1 MNKTQGELLISEEDT
16 KPSIMDVFCRRPVV
30 AIVLSLVLVLVGIRA
45 SIDLPVL
52 QFPKIASASLQIT
65 TPYIGA
71 SADVVQGFI
80 TEPIERAAA
89 SVPGVDYI
97 DSNTTLGLSTVNV
110 WLKLNEDSTDA
121 LAELSSR
128 LDQIRFEL
136 PEGAEDPSVQVV
148 RADRPFAVFYL
159 NVEYDEENA
168 GMSRLEVTDYLSR
181 RVVPNLSTIIGV
193 QRVGLEGS
201 RSPAMRIW
209 LDTKKMAAFNVAAD
223 DVANALRNN
232 NLIAT
237 IGASENN
244 QQRIALMTDSS
255 LTNVEAFNQLIV
267 RDVNGAQIRI
277 SDIAKVELGEVE
289 GQVTARL
296 DKKTSI
302 FLSVWPLPGAN
313 EIDIGDRLYKK
324 LDSINETLPK
334 GLSIT
339 SGFDGTLYMRNALQ
353 EIFITLAETIVLVGI
368 VVVVMMG
375 SFRTALVPL
384 ITIPISI
391 LGAVAAMTLM
401 GFTLNLLTVLA
412 IVLSV
417 GLVVDDAI
425 VVVENV
431 ARYMRSGMSR
441 MQAALIS
448 SRQLLAPII
457 SMTITLAAVYAPIG
471 LLSGLT
477 GALFKE
483 FAFTLAI
490 AVLISGFVAVTLS
503 PIMSAYACPEGGKEG
518 NFTLKVNAGFARLQV
533 WYGKLLIRTID
544 FKAQVLTA
552 AVFLA
557 LLSVPFYLLS
567 LKELAPTEDQSSI
580 TVIIEAAP
588 ESSLQYT
595 TQHMD
600 DVVDVMKQLDGAK
613 FMWQIISPVGAF
625 GGVEFVP
632 LEDRNEGVQDIFWKA
647 FGALSTVPGLKAF
660 PVLDSALPT
669 SGNFSVE
676 MAVLSTDPYQDMKVY
691 ADKMVAAAMASGKF
705 LFAQTDLKIDLP
717 QARFLL
723 DRQRIA
729 DLGMDLA
736 SVSRQLDVMLSG
748 NFVNRFNKDGR
759 AYRVIPMIDE
769 DQRVNPDAILD
780 LQIRTPSGALV
791 YIRSIAKLET
801 EVAPRV
807 LVKFQ
812 QKNAFRI
819 YGEVIPGTTKEQGL
833 NALEQAAAKL
843 LPTDYN
849 IDYAGESRQ
858 IRLEGNSLEGVLLVA
873 LVFVFLVLAI
883 QFNSFRDPLV
893 VLLGSVPLALAGAM
907 MFTFLDFTTINI
919 YSQVGF
925 ITLVGLIAKNGILI
939 VEFANHMQMQGYA
952 KIEAIQLA
960 AQTRLRPVLMTTAAT
975 VLGHFPLVLVSGAGA
990 EARNS
995 IGIILVAGMLVGT
1008 MFTLLVLPSVYMVLA
1023 SNHSKDKSVEG
1034 SDTTLA
1040 EAKSRDVGFSKR

>member
-1 MNKTQGELLISEEDT
+1 MSDLKGEVLVSEEDT
-16 KPSIMDVFCRRPVV
+16 KASIMDVFCRRPVV

-52 QFPKIASASLQIT
+52 QFPKIASASLVIT
-65 TPYIGA
+65 TPYVGA

-89 SVPGVDYI
+89 SVPGIDYI
-97 DSNTTLGLSTVNV
+97 DSNTTPGLSVVNV
-110 WLKLNEDSTDA
+110 WLKLNENSTSA

-136 PEGAEDPSVQVV
+136 PEAAEDPSVQVV

-159 NVEYDEENA
+159 NVNYDEKNA
-168 GMSRLEVTDYLSR
+168 GMSRLEVTDYISR
-181 RVVPNLSTIIGV
+181 RVVPNLSTITGV

-209 LDTKKMAAFNVAAD
+209 LDTQKMAAFNVAAD
-223 DVANALRNN
+223 DVADALRDN

-237 IGASENN
+237 MGSSENS
-244 QQRIALMTDSS
+244 QQRIALMTDSA
-255 LTNVEAFNQLIV
+255 LNNVEAFKQIIV
-267 RDVNGAQIRI
+267 RQVNGAQIRI
-277 SDIAKVELGEVE
+277 SDIAKVELGEDE
-289 GQVTARL
+289 GQTTARI
-296 DKKTSI
+296 DKQTKV

-313 EIDIGDRLYKK
+313 EIAIGDRLYDK
-324 LDSINETLPK
+324 LEKINQALPQ
-334 GLSIT
+334 GMSIT
-339 SGFDGTLYMRNALQ
+339 SGFDGTLYMRDALK

-391 LGAVAAMTLM
+391 LGAIAAMTLM

-441 MQAALIS
+441 IQAALIS

-490 AVLISGFVAVTLS
+490 AVMISGFVAVTLS
-503 PIMSAYACPEGGKEG
+503 PIMSAYACPVGGKEG
-518 NFTLKVNAGFARLQV
+518 KFTLKINGVFERLQL
-533 WYGKLLIRTID
+533 WYGKLLLRTIH
-544 FKAQVLTA
+544 FKAQILCG

-557 LLSVPFYLLS
+557 LLSVPFYLFS

-580 TVIIEAAP
+580 SIIIEAAP

-595 TQHMD
+595 TKHMD
-600 DVVDVMKQLDGAK
+600 DVVDVVNQLEGAK
-613 FMWQIISPVGAF
+613 FMWQIVNPTGAF

-632 LEDRNEGVQDIFWKA
+632 LSERNQSVQDMFWQA
-647 FGALSTVPGLKAF
+647 FGQLSAVPGLKAF
-660 PVLDSALPT
+660 PVLTSALPT

-676 MAVLSTDPYQDMKVY
+676 MVVLSTGSYDDMKVY
-691 ADKMVAAAMASGKF
+691 ADKMVAAAIASGKF
-705 LFAQTDLKIDLP
+705 LFAETDLKIDLP
-717 QARFLL
+717 QARFVL
-723 DRQRIA
+723 DRKRIA

-748 NFVNRFNKDGR
+748 NFINRFNKDGR
-759 AYRVIPMIDE
+759 AYRVIAMVD
-769 DQRVNPDAILD
+769 DQQRVNPDAILN
-780 LQIRTPSGALV
+780 LQIRTPSGVLV
-791 YIRSIAKLET
+791 SVRSIAKLET

-833 NALEQAAAKL
+833 NVLEQAAAEL
-843 LPTDYN
+843 LPQSYN

-858 IRLEGNSLEGVLLVA
+858 LRIEGNSLEGVLLIA

-939 VEFANHMQMQGYA
+939 VEFANHMQMQGYT
-952 KIEAIQLA
+952 KLQAIQMA

-975 VLGHFPLVLVSGAGA
+975 VLGHFPLVLVTGAGA

-1008 MFTLLVLPSVYMVLA
+1008 LFTLLILPSVYMVLA
-1023 SNHSKDKSVEG
+1023 SNREKSQTLNQFDEEV
-1034 SDTTLA
+1034 SD
-1040 EAKSRDVGFSKR
+1040 V